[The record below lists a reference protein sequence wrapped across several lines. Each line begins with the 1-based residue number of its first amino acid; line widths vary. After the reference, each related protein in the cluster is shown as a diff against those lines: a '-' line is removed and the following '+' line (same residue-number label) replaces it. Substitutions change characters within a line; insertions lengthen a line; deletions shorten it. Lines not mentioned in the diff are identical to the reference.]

1 MLAEEKRFE
10 RRDTDAASLDL
21 SFVRCPIH
29 RLQSVSY
36 RLAGRGAGDSCPYG
50 HAMGD
55 LRTTLQAGPAG
66 NHSFWV
72 TQVLTQKQSR
82 RWRTLRRGG
91 DSLKQREHANR
102 RTQAGRTSW
111 MRKPAAMRPG
121 TPRLSLV
128 IFNPAL
134 IPEPAC
140 ALFLDFA
147 QPTPPL
153 WSIQPF
159 QSVQPLAF

>member
-1 MLAEEKRFE
+1 MSFFYCKCQAFLIQIFIATSLTGLCLATIDQF
-10 RRDTDAASLDL
+10 
-21 SFVRCPIH
+21 FVTS
-29 RLQSVSY
+29 QSAY
-36 RLAGRGAGDSCPYG
+36 
-50 HAMGD
+50 
-55 LRTTLQAGPAG
+55 
-66 NHSFWV
+66 
-72 TQVLTQKQSR
+72 
-82 RWRTLRRGG
+82 LRRFSNIKWAHRIVLIVIIVCCLHGIPFLLFYNISPITQ
-91 DSLKQREHANR
+91 DLQWRLVLLPLKQREHANR